1 MAALRKLNY
10 PIVKVL
16 IEMAELNSGGSV
28 RRERPIGHTPAAA
41 SGRWK
46 LCIPSLST
54 GTFGSSTQNR
64 KRQLFRQQRVKS
76 TVIFFFSFSC
86 QEPEKYLIF
95 VVVSLIVNKLHDKN
109 VDYINLLV

>member
-1 MAALRKLNY
+1 MATLRKLNY

-16 IEMAELNSGGSV
+16 IEMAELNPRGSV
-28 RRERPIGHTPAAA
+28 LKGVADGHTPAAA
-41 SGRWK
+41 SGRWT

-76 TVIFFFSFSC
+76 TVIFFFLFLSRARGILDIFSC
-86 QEPEKYLIF
+86 
-95 VVVSLIVNKLHDKN
+95 VVVNS
-109 VDYINLLV
+109 